1 VTAEPGSDELLAALR
16 RVLDPCSL
24 KLRAPVDIWELGLV
38 DDVRVR
44 GGDVTVRLVLTD
56 VSCVFYRGIRQHVID
71 VVSEVPG
78 VETVTVELATDVIWT
93 PDRMRRDSG
102 ALPASP
108 EARELSLPTPR
119 H

>member
-1 VTAEPGSDELLAALR
+1 VTASPGGDELRAALR

-38 DDVRVR
+38 DDVAVC

-71 VVSEVPG
+71 VVGEVPG

-93 PDRMRRDSG
+93 PDRMQRDAPPVAAGS
-102 ALPASP
+102 S
-108 EARELSLPTPR
+108 SS
-119 H
+119 